1 MELGVAPRAGYP
13 LAGAAL
19 PLGLEPALLWRLHRF
34 MLLQRLAET
43 RVVQLYR
50 QGLII
55 GGCYTG
61 EGHEG
66 VVVGS
71 GAALEPDDVLQPL
84 HRDLG
89 ARLIHGLDVRY
100 YFANF
105 LGRTGSP
112 SRGREGNLHIA
123 GFGPRIMQYVDHL
136 GASIVVAA
144 GVALSFKIRQQPRV
158 VLVHFGE
165 GTTGTG
171 EWHEGANLAAT
182 LDLPLVMVCWNNQ
195 FAYSTPLERTM
206 RVTVA
211 ERAQAYGMPGVRV
224 DGNDVTAVYRAV
236 KEAVDRAR
244 RGEGPS
250 LIEGLT
256 MRVRGHSEA
265 DEAGYLA
272 KSLVEEWRQRDP
284 IVRLEAQ
291 LVGAGLTTPEALA
304 GVRAEVQRDV
314 DAALAWAEAT
324 PPPDP
329 GELETGVYCEVQPWP

>member
-1 MELGVAPRAGYP
+1 MADVAQATS
-13 LAGAAL
+13 
-19 PLGLEPALLWRLHRF
+19 LGLDLALLRRLHRL
-34 MLLQRLAET
+34 MLMQRLAET

-50 QGLII
+50 QGLIV

-66 VVVGS
+66 ITVGS
-71 GAALEPDDVLQPL
+71 GAALERNDVLQPL

-89 ARLIHGLDVRY
+89 ARLAHGMDVRY

-123 GFGPRIMQYVDHL
+123 GFGPRILQYVDHL
-136 GASIVVAA
+136 GASIPVAA
-144 GVALSFKIRQQPRV
+144 GAALAFKLRREPRV
-158 VLVHFGE
+158 ALVHFGE

-182 LDLPLVMVCWNNQ
+182 LHLPLVLVCWNNQ
-195 FAYSTPLERTM
+195 FAYSTPLDRTM

-211 ERAQAYGMPGVRV
+211 ERAAAYGMPGVRV
-224 DGNDVTAVYRAV
+224 DGNDVVAVYTAV
-236 KEAVDRAR
+236 KEAIERAR
-244 RGEGPS
+244 AGGGPS

-256 MRVRGHSEA
+256 HRVRGHSEA

-272 KSLVEEWRQRDP
+272 REAVEEWRRRDP
-284 IVRLEAQ
+284 IARIEARLTE
-291 LVGAGLTTPEALA
+291 AGLVSEAELTD
-304 GVRAEVQRDV
+304 VRAEVQREI

-329 GELETGVYCEVQPWP
+329 GELEEGVYCDEVPWP